1 MSMEMKLLLNC
12 LLVISLFSC
21 SLNPVIDEL
30 NTQGECLREELV
42 VEPVPRWECVEYAVL
57 EKGLPNIQETAN
69 QDLLSLPIPKN
80 PIVVAVYPNSFTD
93 QTGQRKSN
101 SEFALF
107 STAITQQPNA
117 LLIRA
122 LKHAGDGKFFRVVER
137 VGLDNLTKERQLI
150 RSAREQTA
158 NEEEKKKALRPLLFA
173 GILIE
178 GAVISYEAN
187 LESGGIG
194 ARYLGIGN
202 SIQYREDN
210 ITVSLRMVS
219 VATGEVLLEVLSQ
232 KTIFSYGKSEDVF
245 RFIEANT
252 ELVEVELGNAR
263 NESSTIALMKAIE
276 GGVLEIVET
285 GYEKGF
291 WVLQNKN
298 EGVELNDEE

>member
-1 MSMEMKLLLNC
+1 MEQSLKLRY
-12 LLVISLFSC
+12 LLVLFCSSC
-21 SLNPVIDEL
+21 SIFDQFED
-30 NTQGECLREELV
+30 TYEQRFK
-42 VEPVPRWECVEYAVL
+42 AH
-57 EKGLPNIQETAN
+57 NIVSI
-69 QDLLSLPIPKN
+69 QDLQSQELKNAPIPEVS
-80 PIVVAVYPNSFTD
+80 PVVAVYPTAFTD

-158 NEEEKKKALRPLLFA
+158 SEEEKKKALRPLLFA

-202 SIQYREDN
+202 SVQYREDN

-252 ELVEVELGNAR
+252 ELVEIELGNAR

-276 GGVLEIVET
+276 GGVLEIINL
-285 GYEKGF
+285 GYDKGF
-291 WVLQNKN
+291 WILQNKN
-298 EGVELNDEE
+298 AGVELNDEE

>member
-1 MSMEMKLLLNC
+1 MAQLLKSQYLLVLLL
-12 LLVISLFSC
+12 SSC
-21 SLNPVIDEL
+21 SIFDQFEDTYEQRFSAEN
-30 NTQGECLREELV
+30 V
-42 VEPVPRWECVEYAVL
+42 V
-57 EKGLPNIQETAN
+57 NIQ
-69 QDLLSLPIPKN
+69 DLQSVELKQAPIPKVS
-80 PIVVAVYPNSFTD
+80 PVVAVYPTAFTD

-158 NEEEKKKALRPLLFA
+158 TEDEKKKALRPLLFA

-178 GAVISYEAN
+178 GAVISYEAY

-202 SIQYREDN
+202 SVQYREDN
-210 ITVSLRMVS
+210 ITVSMRMVS
-219 VATGEVLLEVLSQ
+219 VATGEVLLEVLSR

-245 RFIEANT
+245 RFIEAGT
-252 ELVEVELGNAR
+252 ELVEIELGNAR

-276 GGVLEIVET
+276 GGVLEIINQ
-285 GYEKGF
+285 GYKKSF
-291 WVLQNKN
+291 WILQNDN
-298 EGVELNDEE
+298 EGVELNDEDIDEPSCDAECIDNIRG

>member
-1 MSMEMKLLLNC
+1 LVLLL
-12 LLVISLFSC
+12 SSC
-21 SLNPVIDEL
+21 STFDQFED
-30 NTQGECLREELV
+30 TYEQRYKAQDV
-42 VEPVPRWECVEYAVL
+42 VS
-57 EKGLPNIQETAN
+57 IQELQSPYLRDVAVPEV
-69 QDLLSLPIPKN
+69 SP
-80 PIVVAVYPNSFTD
+80 VVAVYPTAFTD

-122 LKHAGDGKFFRVVER
+122 LKHAGNGQFFRVVER

-219 VATGEVLLEVLSQ
+219 VATGEILLEVLSQ

-245 RFIEANT
+245 RFIEAGT
-252 ELVEVELGNAR
+252 ELVEIELGNAR

-276 GGVLEIVET
+276 GGVLEIINQ
-285 GYEKGF
+285 GYDRSF
-291 WVLQNKN
+291 WVLQKT
-298 EGVELNDEE
+298 EKEVE

>member
-1 MSMEMKLLLNC
+1 MAQLQKLQFLSVLLL
-12 LLVISLFSC
+12 SSC
-21 SLNPVIDEL
+21 SILD
-30 NTQGECLREELV
+30 QREDTYEHRFKEHDV
-42 VEPVPRWECVEYAVL
+42 VS
-57 EKGLPNIQETAN
+57 IQEL
-69 QDLLSLPIPKN
+69 QSPYLRDIEVPKVS
-80 PIVVAVYPNSFTD
+80 PVVAVYPTSFTD

-122 LKHAGDGKFFRVVER
+122 LKHAGNGNFFRVVER

-150 RSAREQTA
+150 RSAREQFA
-158 NEEEKKKALRPLLFA
+158 SEEEKKKQLAPLLFA

-187 LESGGIG
+187 LESGGAG
-194 ARYLGIGN
+194 ARYLGIG
-202 SIQYREDN
+202 SSVQYREDN
-210 ITVSLRMVS
+210 ITVSLRMIS

-245 RFIEANT
+245 RFIEDNT
-252 ELVEVELGNAR
+252 ELVEIELGNAR

-276 GGVLEIVET
+276 GGVLEIIKL
-285 GYEKGF
+285 GYEKKY
-291 WVLQNKN
+291 WVYNSPTK
-298 EGVELNDEE
+298 E

>member
-1 MSMEMKLLLNC
+1 MEQSPKLRY
-12 LLVISLFSC
+12 LLVLFCSSC
-21 SLNPVIDEL
+21 SIFNQFEDTYE
-30 NTQGECLREELV
+30 QRFQ
-42 VEPVPRWECVEYAVL
+42 AH
-57 EKGLPNIQETAN
+57 NIVSI
-69 QDLLSLPIPKN
+69 QDLQSQELKNAPIPEVS
-80 PIVVAVYPNSFTD
+80 PVVAVYPTAFTD

-158 NEEEKKKALRPLLFA
+158 SEQEKNKALRPLLFA

-202 SIQYREDN
+202 SVQYREDN

-219 VATGEVLLEVLSQ
+219 VATGEILVEVLSQ

-252 ELVEVELGNAR
+252 ELVEIELGNAR

-276 GGVLEIVET
+276 GSVLEIINL
-285 GYEKGF
+285 GYDKGF
-291 WVLQNKN
+291 WILQKENV
-298 EGVELNDEE
+298 GVELNNEE

>member
-1 MSMEMKLLLNC
+1 MSQKLPYLLVLLL
-12 LLVISLFSC
+12 SSC
-21 SLNPVIDEL
+21 SIFDQFEDTYEQRFKQHNIVS
-30 NTQGECLREELV
+30 
-42 VEPVPRWECVEYAVL
+42 
-57 EKGLPNIQETAN
+57 IQELQSDKLKNA
-69 QDLLSLPIPKN
+69 PIPKVR
-80 PIVVAVYPNSFTD
+80 PVVAVYPLAFTD

-122 LKHAGDGKFFRVVER
+122 LKHAGNGQFFRVVER

-150 RSAREQTA
+150 RSAREQFAT
-158 NEEEKKKALRPLLFA
+158 EEEKKKQLAPLLFA

-187 LESGGIG
+187 LESGGSG

-202 SIQYREDN
+202 SVQYREDN
-210 ITVSLRMVS
+210 ITVSLRMIS

-232 KTIFSYGKSEDVF
+232 KTIFSYGKTNDVF
-245 RFIEANT
+245 RFIEMDT
-252 ELVEVELGNAR
+252 ELVEIELGNAR

-276 GGVLEIVET
+276 GGVLEIINQGFDK
-285 GYEKGF
+285 GY
-291 WVLQNKN
+291 WVLQT
-298 EGVELNDEE
+298 EEVGVESSDEE

>member
-1 MSMEMKLLLNC
+1 MAQSQKLQFLSVLLL
-12 LLVISLFSC
+12 SSC
-21 SLNPVIDEL
+21 SITNQFEDTYEQRFSALD
-30 NTQGECLREELV
+30 V
-42 VEPVPRWECVEYAVL
+42 VS
-57 EKGLPNIQETAN
+57 I
-69 QDLLSLPIPKN
+69 QDLQSPQLKNVAIPEVS
-80 PIVVAVYPNSFTD
+80 PVVAVYPTAFTD

-122 LKHAGDGKFFRVVER
+122 LKHAGNGQFFRVVER

-158 NEEEKKKALRPLLFA
+158 SEEEKKKALRPLLFA

-202 SIQYREDN
+202 SVQYREDN

-232 KTIFSYGKSEDVF
+232 KTIFSYGKSEDIF
-245 RFIEANT
+245 RFIEAGT
-252 ELVEVELGNAR
+252 ELVEIELGNAR

-276 GGVLEIVET
+276 GGVLEIVES
-285 GYEKGF
+285 GYERGF
-291 WVLQNKN
+291 WILQNNN
-298 EGVELNDEE
+298 EGVKLHDEEINKPTCNAECMDKLRG

>member
-1 MSMEMKLLLNC
+1 MEQLPKSSYLLVLLL
-12 LLVISLFSC
+12 SSC
-21 SLNPVIDEL
+21 SIFDQFEDTYAQRFSTHDVVTIQNLQSVEL
-30 NTQGECLREELV
+30 KN
-42 VEPVPRWECVEYAVL
+42 VE
-57 EKGLPNIQETAN
+57 
-69 QDLLSLPIPKN
+69 IPKVS
-80 PIVVAVYPNSFTD
+80 PVVAVYPTAFTD

-122 LKHAGDGKFFRVVER
+122 LKHAGNGKFFRVVER

-150 RSAREQTA
+150 RSAREQFA
-158 NEEEKKKALRPLLFA
+158 DEEEKKKQLAPLLFA

-187 LESGGIG
+187 LESGGVG

-202 SIQYREDN
+202 SVQYREDN

-245 RFIEANT
+245 RFIEAGT
-252 ELVEVELGNAR
+252 ELVEIELGNAR

-276 GGVLEIVET
+276 GGVLEIVKE
-285 GYEKGF
+285 GYERGYWNRQELTK
-291 WVLQNKN
+291 
-298 EGVELNDEE
+298 EVE

>member
-1 MSMEMKLLLNC
+1 MAQLQKSQYLLVLLL
-12 LLVISLFSC
+12 SSC
-21 SLNPVIDEL
+21 SIFDQYEDTYEQRFTTN
-30 NTQGECLREELV
+30 NV
-42 VEPVPRWECVEYAVL
+42 VS
-57 EKGLPNIQETAN
+57 I
-69 QDLLSLPIPKN
+69 QDLQSKELKNVPIPEVS
-80 PIVVAVYPNSFTD
+80 PVVAVYPTAFTD

-122 LKHAGDGKFFRVVER
+122 LKHAGDGNFFRVVER

-158 NEEEKKKALRPLLFA
+158 TEEDKNKALRPLLFA

-187 LESGGIG
+187 LESGGVG

-202 SIQYREDN
+202 SVQYREDN

-252 ELVEVELGNAR
+252 ELVEIELGNAR

-276 GGVLEIVET
+276 GAVLELVQI
-285 GYEKGF
+285 GYNRKY
-291 WVLQNKN
+291 WVLQKENQ
-298 EGVELNDEE
+298 GVELYDENKIDKPDCDADCVDNIRG

>member
-1 MSMEMKLLLNC
+1 MAQLPKSLFLLVLLL
-12 LLVISLFSC
+12 SSC
-21 SLNPVIDEL
+21 SITHQLEDTYE
-30 NTQGECLREELV
+30 QRFSQYDV
-42 VEPVPRWECVEYAVL
+42 VS
-57 EKGLPNIQETAN
+57 I
-69 QDLLSLPIPKN
+69 QDLQSATLKNVPIPQVS
-80 PIVVAVYPNSFTD
+80 PVVAVYPTAFTD

-187 LESGGIG
+187 LESGGVG

-252 ELVEVELGNAR
+252 ELVEIELGNAR

-291 WVLQNKN
+291 WVLQNNN

>member
-1 MSMEMKLLLNC
+1 MAQLPKSLFLLVLLL
-12 LLVISLFSC
+12 SSC
-21 SLNPVIDEL
+21 SITHQLEDTYE
-30 NTQGECLREELV
+30 QRFSQYDV
-42 VEPVPRWECVEYAVL
+42 VS
-57 EKGLPNIQETAN
+57 I
-69 QDLLSLPIPKN
+69 QDLQSPTLKNVPIPQVS
-80 PIVVAVYPNSFTD
+80 PVVAVYPTAFTD

-122 LKHAGDGKFFRVVER
+122 LKHAGDGNFFRVVER

-158 NEEEKKKALRPLLFA
+158 SEEEKKKALRPLLFA

-187 LESGGIG
+187 LESGGAG

-252 ELVEVELGNAR
+252 ELVEIELGNAR

-298 EGVELNDEE
+298 EGVELNDETNIKPDCDAECMDNIRG

>member
-1 MSMEMKLLLNC
+1 MAQLQKSQYLLVLLL
-12 LLVISLFSC
+12 SSC
-21 SLNPVIDEL
+21 SILDQRKDTYE
-30 NTQGECLREELV
+30 QRFKEHDV
-42 VEPVPRWECVEYAVL
+42 VS
-57 EKGLPNIQETAN
+57 I
-69 QDLLSLPIPKN
+69 QDLQSVDLKNVFIPKVS
-80 PIVVAVYPNSFTD
+80 PVVAVYPTSFTD

-122 LKHAGDGKFFRVVER
+122 LKHAGNGKFFRVVER

-158 NEEEKKKALRPLLFA
+158 TEEDKKKALRPLLFA

-187 LESGGIG
+187 LESGGAG
-194 ARYLGIGN
+194 ARYLGIG
-202 SIQYREDN
+202 SSVQYREDN
-210 ITVSLRMVS
+210 ITVSLRMIS

-245 RFIEANT
+245 RFIEDNT
-252 ELVEVELGNAR
+252 ELVEIELGNAR

-276 GGVLEIVET
+276 GGVLEIIKL
-285 GYEKGF
+285 GYEKKY
-291 WVLQNKN
+291 WVYNLPTK
-298 EGVELNDEE
+298 E

>member
-1 MSMEMKLLLNC
+1 MEQSPLSLSLLVLLL
-12 LLVISLFSC
+12 SSC
-21 SLNPVIDEL
+21 SIFDQFEDTYEQRFSAEN
-30 NTQGECLREELV
+30 V
-42 VEPVPRWECVEYAVL
+42 V
-57 EKGLPNIQETAN
+57 NIQ
-69 QDLLSLPIPKN
+69 DLQSVELKQAPIPKVS
-80 PIVVAVYPNSFTD
+80 PVVAVYPTAFTD

-158 NEEEKKKALRPLLFA
+158 SEDEKKKALRPLLFA

-202 SIQYREDN
+202 SVQYREDN
-210 ITVSLRMVS
+210 ITVSMRMVS
-219 VATGEVLLEVLSQ
+219 VATGEVLLEVLSR

-245 RFIEANT
+245 RFIEAGT
-252 ELVEVELGNAR
+252 ELVEIELGNAR

-276 GGVLEIVET
+276 GGVLEIINQ
-285 GYEKGF
+285 GYKKSF
-291 WVLQNKN
+291 WILQNDN
-298 EGVELNDEE
+298 EGVELNDEDIDEPSCDAECIDNIRG

>member
-1 MSMEMKLLLNC
+1 MEQLLRLRF
-12 LLVISLFSC
+12 LLVLFCSSC
-21 SLNPVIDEL
+21 SILDQYEDTYEHRFKAHNVVSIQEL
-30 NTQGECLREELV
+30 QSPYLRDV
-42 VEPVPRWECVEYAVL
+42 PVPTVS
-57 EKGLPNIQETAN
+57 P
-69 QDLLSLPIPKN
+69 
-80 PIVVAVYPNSFTD
+80 VVAVYPSAFTD

-122 LKHAGDGKFFRVVER
+122 LKHAGNSEFFRVVER

-150 RSAREQTA
+150 RSARDA
-158 NEEEKKKALRPLLFA
+158 FASEEEKKKQLSPLLFA

-187 LESGGIG
+187 LESGGAG
-194 ARYLGIGN
+194 AGN

-245 RFIEANT
+245 RFIEMGT
-252 ELVEVELGNAR
+252 ELVEIELGNAR

-276 GGVLEIVET
+276 GGVLEIIKQ
-285 GYEKGF
+285 GYAKKY
-291 WVLQNKN
+291 WVLQT
-298 EGVELNDEE
+298 EEKGLE